1 MLVAMMNEQVARIL
15 AEVAELLDLEGV
27 AFKPRAYRRAA
38 ETVAALS
45 TPIEELVARGTHTE
59 LPGVGPA
66 IAKKIEE
73 IVETGQLAYHAELKK
88 ALPIDLHALTQVEG
102 VGPRTAKRLYDELGI
117 TDLDGLAKAARAG
130 TLRTLK
136 GFGAQSEAR
145 ILRGLAVVQHAVGRI
160 RLDQAL
166 ALAEDLVEAL
176 RATGLFTRIEAAGSL
191 RRGWETIG
199 DLDLLGC
206 SERPADAVAAF
217 VALPEV
223 RDVLAHGET
232 KASVRLASDT
242 QVDLRLVP
250 PDSYGAA
257 LQYFTGSKAHNIA
270 LRKRA
275 VARGWTLNEYG
286 LFDASEQPLA
296 GATEDGIYR
305 ALDLPSIPPELRE
318 DEGELRAAED
328 GTLPVLVELDDLR
341 GDLHVHTDRSDG
353 TADLAAMVA
362 GAQAHGLS
370 YIAVTDHV
378 KFSEVIG
385 GLTADALRVQIDEIA
400 AWNETHDAVHVLTGI
415 EVNIDEDGTL
425 DLPDA
430 LLRRLDVV
438 VAAVHSSLRLDR
450 AAMTARLLRAVEHEH
465 VDILAHPTARKIGE
479 RPGIEADWD
488 VILERAAA
496 AGTALEINANPLRLD
511 LPAALVRRAISAGV
525 PLSIG
530 SDAHAP
536 QHFDFLRLGVLTARR
551 GWARAVDLLNAGAWA
566 DEP

>member
-136 GFGAQSEAR
+136 GFGAQREAR
-145 ILRGLAVVQHAVGRI
+145 ILRGLAVVQRAVGRI

-191 RRGWETIG
+191 RRGRETIG

-206 SERPADAVAAF
+206 SERTAEAVAAF

-250 PDSYGAA
+250 PASFGAA

-275 VARGWTLNEYG
+275 VTRGWTLNEYG

-305 ALDLPSIPPELRE
+305 ALDLPPIPPELRE
-318 DEGELRAAED
+318 EEGELRAAED
-328 GTLPVLVELDDLR
+328 GTLPSLVELSDLR

-488 VILERAAA
+488 ELFERAAA

-511 LPAALVRRAISAGV
+511 LPAALVRRAIAAGV
-525 PLSIG
+525 TVSIG

-551 GWARAVDLLNAGAWA
+551 GWARAADLLNARAWA
-566 DEP
+566 GAP